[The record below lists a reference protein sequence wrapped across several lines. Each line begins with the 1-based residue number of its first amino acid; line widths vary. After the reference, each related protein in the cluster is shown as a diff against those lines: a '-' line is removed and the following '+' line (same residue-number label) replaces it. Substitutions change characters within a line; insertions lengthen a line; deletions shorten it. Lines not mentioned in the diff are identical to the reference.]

1 MTTNRATEYRTST
14 AGSLRDTDAGTR
26 VRLAGW
32 VHRRRDLGGL
42 IFVDLRDRDGR
53 VQLSFGPDWTPGDV
67 LEGAKRLGVEWVIAV
82 EGDVVERPG
91 SNANA
96 DMATGGVEVHVV
108 SLEVLTEAATPPIQV
123 ARGTTEE
130 LAAEELRLR
139 YRYLDL
145 RRDELQR
152 ALEARHRAFQVVR
165 RFLSDEGFWE
175 IDTPMLTRRTP
186 EGARD
191 YLVPSR
197 VHPGEFYALPQS
209 PQIYKQLLMVAGY
222 DRYFQ
227 IARCL
232 RDEDLR
238 ADRQPEFTQIDAEMS
253 FVGEEDVFA
262 VAERMIAA
270 LWKEILDVDLPVPFQ
285 RLTYAESLERY
296 GTDKP
301 DLRFGMPFSD
311 VTDVLAGSEFRVVQ
325 DAIESGAT
333 VRGIVVEG
341 GAALSRKELDELT
354 VIARSAGAG
363 GALYLKRT
371 ADGVSGPL
379 AKALDDARR
388 AAFDERTAMGDGD
401 LFVAIVG
408 HFRSAVPGAGDRSRA
423 LGGAEV
429 ALDALRRHLGTRM
442 GLRDPAAHAW
452 VWITGFPLF
461 EWDDENQRVAAAH
474 HPFTA
479 PAPEAVH
486 AVLAATR
493 DGPPDADA
501 AWQLYASGLAS
512 RAYDAVYNGNELA
525 SGSIRI
531 HDATL
536 QRSMFQALGIDADE
550 ADRRFGFLLEA
561 FRYGAPP
568 HAGFAFGIDR
578 LAALLAGE
586 DNIRE
591 VIGKSQMDFVL
602 TEGRSQLA
610 IDVQQRLQQYVNDYR
625 TPYIRG
631 IFNPFEET
639 HDVTFAEATDRF
651 LARYENDK
659 TRAGYASIL
668 NLLQE
673 AIDAARLQIGCMRP
687 LKSKA
692 SK

>member
-1 MTTNRATEYRTST
+1 MRTNTAPDTTAGATAYRTAT
-14 AGSLRDTDAGTR
+14 AGSLRGAHAGER

-42 IFVDLRDRDGR
+42 IFADLRDRVGR
-53 VQLSFGPDWTPGDV
+53 VQLSFGPDWTPPDV
-67 LEGAKRLGVEWVIAV
+67 LESAKALGVEWVIAI
-82 EGDVVERPG
+82 EGVVVARPG
-91 SNANA
+91 SNANP
-96 DMATGGVEVHVV
+96 DMATGEVEVHVA
-108 SLEVLTEAATPPIQV
+108 SLTVLAESETPPIQV
-123 ARGTTEE
+123 ARGATEE

-145 RRDELQR
+145 RRTELQQ

-165 RFLSDEGFWE
+165 RHLTAEGFWE

-209 PQIYKQLLMVAGY
+209 PQIYKQLLMVSGY

-253 FVGEEDVFA
+253 FVNEEDVFG

-270 LWKEILDVDLPVPFQ
+270 LWREILDVELPVPFP
-285 RLTYAESLERY
+285 RLTFAESLERY

-301 DLRFGMPFSD
+301 DLRFAMPFID
-311 VTDVLAGSEFRVVQ
+311 VTDAVAGSEFRVVQ
-325 DAIESGAT
+325 DAVESGAR

-341 GAALSRKELDELT
+341 GAALSRRELDELT
-354 VIARSAGAG
+354 VIARGAGAG

-371 ADGVSGPL
+371 ANGTSGPL
-379 AKALDDARR
+379 AKAVEGERIAGFDAR
-388 AAFDERTAMGDGD
+388 TGIQQGD
-401 LFVAIVG
+401 LFVAVVG
-408 HFRSAVPGAGDRSRA
+408 HFRSAVPGAGDRNRV

-429 ALDALRRHLGTRM
+429 ALDALRRHIGDVR
-442 GLRDPAAHAW
+442 GLRDAGAHAW

-461 EWDDENQRVAAAH
+461 EWDSDGERLAAVH

-479 PAPEAVH
+479 PEPGDVR
-486 AVLAATR
+486 AVLDATR
-493 DGPPDADA
+493 NGPPDGRA
-501 AWQLYASGLAS
+501 AWELYSRGLSS

-531 HDATL
+531 HDAAL
-536 QRSMFQALGIDADE
+536 QRSMFQALGIDGDE

-561 FRYGAPP
+561 FRYGVPP
-568 HAGFAFGIDR
+568 HGGFAFGFDR
-578 LAALLAGE
+578 LVMLLIGAQSLRDVIAFPKTTAARALFEGAPSAIDDHELA
-586 DNIRE
+586 DLHIRT
-591 VIGKSQMDFVL
+591 IP
-602 TEGRSQLA
+602 TEG
-610 IDVQQRLQQYVNDYR
+610 
-625 TPYIRG
+625 
-631 IFNPFEET
+631 
-639 HDVTFAEATDRF
+639 
-651 LARYENDK
+651 
-659 TRAGYASIL
+659 AG
-668 NLLQE
+668 
-673 AIDAARLQIGCMRP
+673 AAGG
-687 LKSKA
+687 
-692 SK
+692 